1 MTTVLTGVA
10 GIPQS
15 TAGGGFGFPILPAIV
30 IVPAAVAVVLALLPR
45 SRQELARWLG
55 TGASLV
61 VAGLAIAMA
70 VRFRTGQPG
79 YQFVVAHD
87 WIRPFGVQWKLG
99 VDGISVFIVVVTAVL
114 FPVAIAGPRVER
126 DVRGYAA
133 WMLLLEAGCLGA
145 LMSLDLLLFFLFFE
159 LTLPPMYML
168 IARWGSGPRRSGA
181 ALRFFVYTFAGSAL
195 MLVALLALVFIEART
210 SGHVT
215 FDLVT
220 LTAQQHLSKDVSIL
234 LFLGFAAAF
243 AVKVPIFPFHTWL
256 PDAQVEASTGGSMV
270 LAGVMFTLGT
280 YGLVRFCIE
289 LFPSAAVSMAPLM
302 LTLGSIGIIY
312 GFLVAVVQTD
322 IKRMIAYTLVAD
334 LGVIVVGLFGFTTQ
348 GFSGSVYQTV
358 NHGVSMAAMFL
369 LIGLLIDRLGTSE
382 LPDMGGVQ
390 KRAPILAAVFLVVT
404 LSVVGVPGLNGFIG
418 EFLLLLG
425 TFLTHRWW
433 AVVATVGVILAA
445 LVFLWAY
452 QQAFHGTPRTGRTGA
467 DLTARELLVVAPLIV
482 LIVGL
487 GVYPRPFLDRINPS
501 ADRVLSRVAVVA
513 HNPPPPVASGLPR
526 RVAGQP

>member
-1 MTTVLTGVA
+1 MNTVTTVGL
-10 GIPQS
+10 IQQS

-30 IVPAAVAVVLALLPR
+30 IVPAAAAVLLALLPR
-45 SRQELARWLG
+45 SAAR
-55 TGASLV
+55 TGRWIGAGVSLV
-61 VAGLAIAMA
+61 VAGLALAMA
-70 VRFRTGQPG
+70 VRFRAGQPG
-79 YQFVVAHD
+79 YQFVTAHS
-87 WIRPFGVQWKLG
+87 WIPAFGIQWKLG
-99 VDGISVFIVVVTAVL
+99 VDGISVFIVAVTAVL
-114 FPVAIAGPRVER
+114 FPVAIAAPRVDR
-126 DVRGYAA
+126 DPRAYAA
-133 WMLLLEAGCLGA
+133 WMLLLETGCLGA
-145 LMSLDLLLFFLFFE
+145 LMSLDLFLFFVFFE

-168 IARWGSGPRRSGA
+168 IARWGASPRRSGA
-181 ALRFFVYTFAGSAL
+181 ALKFFIYTFAGSAL
-195 MLVALLALVFIEART
+195 MLIALLALVFLHDRST
-210 SGHVT
+210 GHLT

-220 LTAQQHLSKDVSIL
+220 LTTQQHFSKDVGIV

-302 LTLGSIGIIY
+302 LTLGAIGIVY

-322 IKRMIAYTLVAD
+322 LKRMIAYTLVAD

-369 LIGLLIDRLGTSE
+369 LIGLLVDRLGTAE
-382 LPDMGGVQ
+382 LPEMGGVQ
-390 KRAPILAAVFLVVT
+390 KRAPIFAAVFLVVT

-452 QQAFHGTPRTGRTGA
+452 QQAFHGRPRAGRLA
-467 DLTARELLVVAPLIV
+467 VDLKPLELLAVAPLLV

-487 GVYPRPFLDRINPS
+487 GVYPRPFMDRINPS
-501 ADRVLSRVAVVA
+501 ADRVLARVTQQA
-513 HNPPPPVASGLPR
+513 HNPPPPVAAATAPTAG
-526 RVAGQP
+526 GQP